1 MTGQNT
7 PIKVGQFYSI
17 FDDGHSF
24 VLEDKT
30 KKGLEVIDKSYDDK
44 YSTEADKGMIYDVD
58 GIGHRV
64 GIRWYFTKSKYP
76 IGNILTIA
84 DGLDAKYREIR
95 EMTCPDD

>member
-1 MTGQNT
+1 MTNQSN
-7 PIKVGQFYSI
+7 PIKTGQFYSI
-17 FDDGHSF
+17 FDDGQFF

-30 KKGLEVIDKSYDDK
+30 KKGLQVLEKSYDDR
-44 YSTEADKGMIYDVD
+44 YSAEADKGMIYDID

-76 IGNILTIA
+76 IGDIIKIA

>member
-1 MTGQNT
+1 MTNQSN
-7 PIKVGQFYSI
+7 PIKSGQFYSI
-17 FDDGHSF
+17 FDDSQSF

-30 KKGLEVIDKSYDDK
+30 KKGLEVLEKSYDDK
-44 YSTEADKGMIYDVD
+44 YDTEADKGMIYDID

-76 IGNILTIA
+76 IGDIIKIA

>member
-1 MTGQNT
+1 MTNQN
-7 PIKVGQFYSI
+7 PAIKTGQFYSI
-17 FDDGHSF
+17 YDDGISF

-44 YSTEADKGMIYDVD
+44 YGTEADKGVIYDTD
-58 GIGHRV
+58 GTGHRV

-76 IGNILTIA
+76 LGNVITIA
-84 DGLDAKYREIR
+84 DRLDAKYREIR